1 MSGPLINSWKD
12 TLRQAYLD
20 GRANVFLLHGAVGD
34 FQWAGETAGF
44 VSLASAVSELLGRSR
59 DFVVRVDG
67 SGDAVLDASVPA
79 ASVRSAFSWARPGTG
94 SPSEVLQGN
103 PIALLAALGRLLR
116 APAHP
121 CGVIVSQ
128 AELLLGPPADPLGR
142 AAVAKVRM
150 WLDAPEIRETNNA
163 AVLIADDP
171 DQISAALAHHPRL
184 CRVEVGLP
192 AASVRVAALRG
203 ELGDRVAGVDDDVL
217 AGGSRG
223 HSLVQ
228 VAATCSRL
236 GSASPEELARLFP
249 SRPVEPKETVAL
261 SAPEPAPSSD
271 VESTD
276 A

>member
-1 MSGPLINSWKD
+1 MSGPLTSSWKD

-34 FQWAGETAGF
+34 FQWAGEAAGF
-44 VSLASAVSELLGRSR
+44 VSLASSVSELLGRSR

-67 SGDAVLDASVPA
+67 SGDSVLDASVPT
-79 ASVRSAFSWARPGTG
+79 ASVRAAFSWARPGTG
-94 SPSEVLQGN
+94 SLSEVLQGN

-128 AELLLGPPADPLGR
+128 AELLLGRSTDALSR
-142 AAVAKVRM
+142 AAVAKVRA
-150 WLDAPEIRETNNA
+150 WLDAPEIRQTNNA

-171 DQISAALAHHPRL
+171 DQVSAALAHHPRL

-192 AASVRVAALRG
+192 PGVVRVAALRG
-203 ELGDRVAGVDDDVL
+203 ELGDRVAGVDDAVL
-217 AGGSRG
+217 ASCSRG

-236 GSASPEELARLFP
+236 GAASPEEVTRLFP
-249 SRPVEPKETVAL
+249 SGAVEPKETDARTTPEL
-261 SAPEPAPSSD
+261 APASEM
-271 VESTD
+271 ESTD

>member
-1 MSGPLINSWKD
+1 MSGPLLNSWKD

-34 FQWAGETAGF
+34 FQWAGGTLGF
-44 VSLASAVSELLGRSR
+44 VSLASAVSDLLGRSR

-67 SGDAVLDASVPA
+67 AGDAVLDASVPQ

-94 SPSEVLQGN
+94 NPSEVLQGN

-128 AELLLGPPADPLGR
+128 ADLLLGSSSDALSR
-142 AAVAKVRM
+142 AAIAKVRM
-150 WLDAPEIRETNNA
+150 WLDAPEIRQTNNA
-163 AVLIADDP
+163 AVLICDDP
-171 DQISAALAHHPRL
+171 DQISSVLAHHPRL

-192 AASVRVAALRG
+192 SAPVRVAALRG
-203 ELGDRVAGVDDDVL
+203 ELGDRLAGVDDAVL
-217 AGGSRG
+217 ADVSRG

-228 VAATCSRL
+228 VAAICSRL
-236 GSASPEELARLFP
+236 ATAPPEEVARLFP
-249 SRPVEPKETVAL
+249 SPAAASNETVAP
-261 SAPEPAPSSD
+261 SASEPAPSSD